1 MPTLIDDLA
10 NVLALV
16 QRTHVGPPA
25 VKSEIERVLT
35 RYASEYTISPA
46 CLVCY
51 DDGYIRGEDGD
62 HPCPYCA
69 ERRLRFVISPATR
82 ERVRQV
88 AEARVEGVP
97 F

>member
-51 DDGYIRGEDGD
+51 DDGSIRGEDGD
-62 HPCPYCA
+62 QPCPYCV
-69 ERRLRFVISPATR
+69 ERRPRFVISAEMR

-88 AEARVEGVP
+88 AEARVDEVP